1 MCYSSR
7 WFLFMSA
14 TIIFEDGT
22 KLNVSSVP
30 LDWEWFDLADE
41 LLDRGDISESEYI
54 EILESEKINEVAEGT
69 LDLGSNKHT
78 GNVSSGFNE
87 IQTNKETIEPQ
98 APPDSGVMPAK
109 TRRLGRNAI
118 KQKTETN
125 AHPIQSPFVSPK
137 VSNLHSYQMEILCS
151 DSNLN
156 WISHLRSK
164 FSPEDLKNSKT
175 LSDVSHSPRI
185 HLILDDSGSMRK
197 HDAINQLKL
206 GVKRFLDI
214 FDEDASIGIRWFN
227 SPGLK
232 ISPLSNKH
240 YTIVSNGVA
249 KYGNDHAKSLL
260 ELSSKSVA
268 IDGDVVVMFT
278 DGKPNGKGINVIEA
292 AGKLKHRGV
301 QIITIGCGD
310 SEPDFMQQVSSP
322 DDHYQVS
329 DISNIASTFVEIGKT
344 LAQTNFSTDVNDPN
358 QVIKVATQFRASD
371 TNLVAHNSHNPI
383 NHVSFSGI
391 GFDRI
396 EDFSCYHCRNQTRI
410 KCGKC
415 GTVQCG
421 AGIHPNKSKRL
432 GSKSVNSS
440 FNCANCDHISVIEL
454 SDSIFS
460 DAASSGTHGKG
471 NKK

>member
-1 MCYSSR
+1 
-7 WFLFMSA
+7 MSA
-14 TIIFEDGT
+14 KIIFDSGNI
-22 KLNVSSVP
+22 LNISSVP

-41 LLDRGDISESEYI
+41 LRDKGHISESEYN
-54 EILESEKINEVAEGT
+54 EILESEKINEVADGT
-69 LDLGSNKHT
+69 LDLGSNKHA
-78 GNVSSGFNE
+78 GKVSSGVDE
-87 IQTNKETIEPQ
+87 IQQNKDTIEPLI
-98 APPDSGVMPAK
+98 PPNSEVMPAEP
-109 TRRLGRNAI
+109 RRLGRNAI
-118 KQKTETN
+118 EQDTESN
-125 AHPIQSPFVSPK
+125 AQPLQTPPVSPK

-151 DSNLN
+151 DSNLT

-164 FSPEDLKNSKT
+164 LSPEDLKNSKT
-175 LSDVSHSPRI
+175 QSNVSENLRI

-197 HDAINQLKL
+197 HNAINQLKQ
-206 GVKRFLDI
+206 GVKKFLDI
-214 FDEDASIGIRWFN
+214 FDEDVSIGIRWFN

-249 KYGNDHAKSLL
+249 KHGNDHAKSLL
-260 ELSSKSVA
+260 DLTSKPAA

-292 AGKLKHRGV
+292 AMELKRRGV

-344 LAQTNFSTDVNDPN
+344 LAQTSFSTDVNDPN

-371 TNLVAHNSHNPI
+371 TNQVTNNSLNPI
-383 NHVSFSGI
+383 NHISSSGI

-396 EDFSCYHCRNQTRI
+396 EEFSCFHCQNQTRI
-410 KCGKC
+410 MCGKC
-415 GTVQCG
+415 GIVQCG
-421 AGIHPNKSKRL
+421 AAIYPNKSKRL

-440 FNCANCDHISVIEL
+440 FNCANCSHISVIEL

-460 DAASSGTHGKG
+460 DAASSGFNGKG
-471 NKK
+471 RKK